1 MAAVSF
7 FRRLSKIV
15 PSMCGKMCPM
25 PIVRPL
31 APQCAD
37 PLGKEI
43 FIRRRCCSPLPES
56 RFSPDRAAVPARSVF
71 PLFLSSP
78 RFFPRPSRFFRS
90 PEWAPVSVAAPVFSG
105 TAALP
110 QPAAEGSMERRPD
123 KEKKSRFVGIRLS
136 SLPVGSTPLPCRVQG
151 GSARPEPCRGT
162 ARYSPNSLRSI
173 STASSFSQPKNSI
186 SCSVSRPLRQSFSTF
201 L

>member
-43 FIRRRCCSPLPES
+43 FIRRRRCSPLPES

-78 RFFPRPSRFFRS
+78 RFSRS
-90 PEWAPVSVAAPVFSG
+90 PEWAPVSVAAPVFSR

-110 QPAAEGSMERRPD
+110 NRRRQVRWNGGPTKKRRAVSSEYGSL
-123 KEKKSRFVGIRLS
+123 LS
-136 SLPVGSTPLPCRVQG
+136 LLAPMPPPCRVQG